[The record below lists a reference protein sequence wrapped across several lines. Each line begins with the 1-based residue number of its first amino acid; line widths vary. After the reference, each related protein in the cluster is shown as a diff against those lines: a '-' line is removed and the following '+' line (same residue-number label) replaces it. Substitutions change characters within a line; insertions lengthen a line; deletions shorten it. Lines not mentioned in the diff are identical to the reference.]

1 MRENIFIK
9 LLKNFK
15 SFLCKNKQ
23 PKMIAET
30 TEANLPVLQ
39 TNDNNIDYLKV
50 EFKTDTSKKEKAK
63 FMKKLEEKPELLENF
78 TINRLEIILA
88 YYKEENE
95 RKMRILKK
103 LED

>member
-1 MRENIFIK
+1 
-9 LLKNFK
+9 
-15 SFLCKNKQ
+15 
-23 PKMIAET
+23 
-30 TEANLPVLQ
+30 
-39 TNDNNIDYLKV
+39 
-50 EFKTDTSKKEKAK
+50 
-63 FMKKLEEKPELLENF
+63 MKKLEEKPELLENF